1 MVTGVDVAREL
12 GLRAVPFP
20 GEPVAA
26 LARAVARLP
35 YLPSAAQWVEALS
48 HPAIMDT
55 TKARTELGWAPR
67 HSAIEALR
75 STIR

>member
-1 MVTGVDVAREL
+1 VG
-12 GLRAVPFP
+12 FP

-26 LARAVARLP
+26 MARAVAKLP
-35 YLPSAAQWVEALS
+35 YLPSAAQWVEAMS

-55 TKARTELGWAPR
+55 TKAKTELGWTPR
-67 HSAIEALR
+67 HTAIESLR